1 VREGREEEIWAQEER
16 EEVMAARIRLRGH
29 ASLLL
34 LGLLAAMLASAM
46 ASSPALGAGSAGWLH
61 LTSKAIPSNLA
72 PGGEGT
78 VSIAATNLGDAD
90 IEGSKAHPITLT
102 DKLPAGVTATGVVPP
117 CGDSP
122 EPVCARHWPERKN
135 VKYEPAECTVA
146 AAEVSCAF
154 PEGLSPYEQ
163 FEVRISV
170 KVEAGVAP
178 GTVDNVTTAEGEGL
192 SIVPPPLHRPL
203 TVSTSPTPF
212 GVDRYELTPEDDHG
226 AAATQAGSHPF
237 QFSTAFGLNDEYH
250 VFPQGIRL
258 PSSPAP
264 LRNLKVDLPA
274 GFVGNANKSVIDQ
287 CTELQFT
294 TVLKNSLANQCPPDT
309 AVGVSVVRV
318 TEPNLGVT
326 LTVPEPV
333 YNLVPAKG
341 EPARFGFLALGTPV
355 TLDTAVTEGDYHI
368 VVNAANTPE
377 SVVLLESLV
386 TVWGI
391 PGDERHDQ
399 QRGSQC
405 VAKGADAIEGEEC
418 LPPEPRNTS
427 PFLTLPGSC
436 TGPLQS
442 STAARSWLLGAGYTG
457 TVNAV
462 GTPAMTGCELLPFE
476 PTMSVKPLEHQSNT
490 PTGLAVTLKVPQS
503 TILEE
508 EGLAEADI
516 RNTTV
521 VLPEGVQL
529 SPSAASGLAACTTA
543 QMGYRGVGAN
553 GTFEFNSNPVA
564 CPDAAKVG
572 KVRIKSPVLER
583 ELEGS
588 VYLAAENDNPFN
600 SLFGIYIVVEDET
613 TGVRVKL
620 AGKVTLDENTGRI
633 TNTFPN
639 APQLPFEELE
649 VELFNGPRASV
660 ATPRSCGTFTT
671 QTSFTPWSG
680 TAAVNAQLDPNEFAI
695 GSGPKGTPCASPQPF
710 NPTFQAGAGNPQA
723 AAFTPFTVSIGGPEG
738 GPAKALK
745 SDTDQALK
753 SVTMTLPPGLSGLLS
768 QVELCPEAQANAGTC
783 GEKSLIGEATAVAG
797 LGPDPFTVTGGK
809 VYITGPYKGAP
820 FGLSIVIP
828 AKAGPFDFGIVV
840 TRATINVNPSTAQIT
855 IANDVPTMLNSTT
868 YHTGVPVQLRR
879 IDVTVQRPG
888 GAPFQFNPT
897 NCSPLSITGTLG
909 GDQGA
914 SAPISVPYQ
923 VTGCNNLPFSPQLSA
938 VVGAQASKA
947 NGANFTVNVKS
958 NGLGG
963 ANIQKVRLQL
973 PLALPSRLT
982 TIQKA
987 CLLVVFNA
995 NPATCPEGSNIGF
1008 ATIHTPVLKNPLSGP
1023 AYLVS
1028 HGNEAFPDVEFV
1040 LQGEGV
1046 TIVLDG
1052 KTDIKKGIT
1061 YSRFEAAPD
1070 APFTTFETV
1079 LPAGPHSALTAFVP
1093 PSQNYNLCK
1102 TTLLM
1107 PTEIVAQNGDVI
1119 RQTTNIAKSGCK
1131 KTVKKLTR
1139 AQLLAKSLKACKKK
1153 HNKHKRQACERA
1165 ARKKYGPKHA
1175 AKHKKRK

>member
-1 VREGREEEIWAQEER
+1 MMSALVRPRGRAT
-16 EEVMAARIRLRGH
+16 
-29 ASLLL
+29 LLV
-34 LGLLAAMLASAM
+34 LGLLSALLVSAVASSSASA
-46 ASSPALGAGSAGWLH
+46 AGSLGWLH
-61 LTSKAIPSNLA
+61 LTSKSIPSNLA

-90 IEGSKAHPITLT
+90 IAGSKAQPITLT
-102 DKLPAGVTATGVVPP
+102 DKLPAGVTATGVLPP

-122 EPVCARHWPERKN
+122 EPICTRHWPERKGI
-135 VKYEPAECTVA
+135 KYEPAECTVA
-146 AAEVSCAF
+146 ASEVKCAF
-154 PEGLSPYEQ
+154 PEALSPYEQ

-170 KVEAGVAP
+170 KVEEGLAP
-178 GTVDNVTTAEGEGL
+178 GTVDNVATAEGQGL
-192 SIVPPPLHRPL
+192 SSAPPPLHRPL
-203 TVSTSPTPF
+203 TVSTSLTPF
-212 GVDRYELTPEDDHG
+212 GVDRYELTAENDHG
-226 AAATQAGSHPF
+226 EAATQAGSHPF
-237 QFSTAFGLNDEYH
+237 QFTTTFGLNDEYH
-250 VFPQGIRL
+250 VFPQGTRL

-274 GFVGNANKSVIDQ
+274 GFVGNANKNVIAQ

-294 TVLKNSLANQCPPDT
+294 TVLTNQLANQCPPET

-318 TEPNLGVT
+318 TEPNLGLT

-355 TLDTAVTEGDYHI
+355 TLDTSVTEGDYHI

-391 PGDERHDQ
+391 PGDERHDNS
-399 QRGSQC
+399 RGSQC
-405 VAKGADAIEGEEC
+405 VAHGADALVGEEC

-427 PFLTLPGSC
+427 PFLTLPTSC
-436 TGPLQS
+436 TGPLLS
-442 STAARSWLLGAGYTG
+442 SSSARSWLFGATYTG
-457 TVNAV
+457 SVPAV
-462 GTPAMTGCELLPFE
+462 GTPSMAGCEALPFE
-476 PTMSVKPLEHQSNT
+476 PTMSVKPTEHHSNT
-490 PTGLAVTLKVPQS
+490 PTGLAVTLKVPQN

-521 VLPEGVQL
+521 VLPEGMQL
-529 SPSAASGLAACTTA
+529 NPSAANGLAACSTA
-543 QMGYRGVGAN
+543 QMGYRGVGPN
-553 GTFEFNSNPVA
+553 GTFEFNSAPVT

-583 ELEGS
+583 ELTGNIF
-588 VYLAAENDNPFN
+588 LAAEHDNPFN

-620 AGKVTLDENTGRI
+620 AGEVKLDENTGRI
-633 TNTFPN
+633 TNVFPN

-660 ATPRSCGTFTT
+660 STPRSCGTFTT

-680 TAAVNAQLDPNEFAI
+680 TPAVNASLNPNEFAI
-695 GSGPKGTPCASPQPF
+695 TSGPGGSPCASPQPF
-710 NPTFQAGAGNPQA
+710 NPSFLAGAGTQQA
-723 AAFTPFTVSIGGPEG
+723 GAFTPFTVSIGRPE
-738 GPAKALK
+738 
-745 SDTDQALK
+745 TDQALK

-783 GEKSLIGEATAVAG
+783 GEASLIGEATAVAG

-840 TRATINVNPSTAQIT
+840 TRATINVNPVTAQIS
-855 IANDVPTMLNSTT
+855 ISNDVPTMLNSTT

-879 IDVTVQRPG
+879 IDVTVKRPG
-888 GAPFQFNPT
+888 DAPFQFNPT

-914 SAPISVPYQ
+914 SAPASAPYQ
-923 VTGCNNLPFSPQLSA
+923 VTGCQNLPFSPQLSA
-938 VVGAQASKA
+938 VVGAQGSKA
-947 NGANFTVNVKS
+947 NGTSLTVNVKS
-958 NGLGG
+958 NGLGQ
-963 ANIQKVRLQL
+963 ANIQKVRLTL
-973 PLALPSRLT
+973 PIALPSRLT

-987 CLLVVFNA
+987 CLAAVFEA

-1028 HGNEAFPDVEFV
+1028 HGSKEFPDVEFV

-1046 TIVLDG
+1046 TVLLDG

-1079 LPAGPHSALTAFVP
+1079 LPAGPHSALTPDVP
-1093 PSQNYNLCK
+1093 PAQNYNLCK

-1107 PTEIVAQNGDVI
+1107 PTEIVAQNGDII
-1119 RQTTNIAKSGCK
+1119 RQTTNIAKAGCK
-1131 KTVKKLTR
+1131 KKVVVKLTR
-1139 AQLLAKSLKACKKK
+1139 KQLLAKALKACKKK
-1153 HNKHKRQACERA
+1153 HNKHKREACIRA
-1165 ARKKYGPKHA
+1165 AKKKYGPKHA
-1175 AKHKKRK
+1175 AKKKKK

>member
-1 VREGREEEIWAQEER
+1 
-16 EEVMAARIRLRGH
+16 MAARMRVRGR

-34 LGLLAAMLASAM
+34 LGLLAALLASAL
-46 ASSPALGAGSAGWLH
+46 ASSSASAAGESAGWLH

-78 VSIAATNLGDAD
+78 VSIAATNLGDAE
-90 IEGSKAHPITLT
+90 IEGSKAQPITLT
-102 DKLPAGVTATGVVPP
+102 DKLPAGITATGVLPP

-122 EPVCARHWPERKN
+122 EPICTRHWPERKG

-146 AAEVSCAF
+146 ASEVSCAF

-163 FEVRISV
+163 FEVRIAV
-170 KVEAGVAP
+170 KVEPGVEP
-178 GTVDNVTTAEGEGL
+178 GEPDNVATAEAQGL
-192 SIVPPPLHRPL
+192 ALAPPALHRPL
-203 TVSTSPTPF
+203 RVSTAPTPF
-212 GVDRYELTPEDDHG
+212 GVDRFELTAENDHG
-226 AAATQAGSHPF
+226 EPATQAGSHPF
-237 QFSTAFGLNDEYH
+237 QFTTAFGLNDEYH
-250 VFPQGIRL
+250 VFPQGVRL

-274 GFVGNANKSVIDQ
+274 GFVGNANKNVINQ

-294 TVLKNSLANQCPPDT
+294 TVLSNNLANQCPTDT

-318 TEPNLGVT
+318 TEPNLGIT
-326 LTVPEPV
+326 LSVPEPV
-333 YNLVPAKG
+333 YNLVPARG

-391 PGDERHDQ
+391 PGDERHDNS
-399 QRGSQC
+399 RGSQC
-405 VAKGADAIEGEEC
+405 VAHGADALAGEEC
-418 LPPEPRNTS
+418 LPPEPRNAS

-442 STAARSWLLGAGYTG
+442 TTAARSWLFGAVYTG
-457 TVNAV
+457 TLNAV
-462 GTPAMTGCELLPFE
+462 GTSAMTGCEALPFE
-476 PTMSVKPLEHQSNT
+476 PTMSVKPLEQHSNT
-490 PTGLAVTLKVPQS
+490 PTGLAVTLKVPQN

-508 EGLAEADI
+508 EGIAEADI

-529 SPSAASGLAACTTA
+529 NPSAANGLAACTTA
-543 QMGYRGVGAN
+543 QMGYKGVGPL
-553 GTFEFNSNPVA
+553 GTFEFNSNPVS

-583 ELEGS
+583 ELVGS

-620 AGKVTLDENTGRI
+620 AGKVTLDETTGRI

-680 TAAVNAQLDPNEFAI
+680 TASVNASLNPEEFNI
-695 GSGPKGTPCASPQPF
+695 TSGPGGSPCANPQPF
-710 NPTFQAGAGNPQA
+710 SPGFQAGAVNSQA
-723 AAFTPFTVSIGGPEG
+723 AAFTPFTVSITR
-738 GPAKALK
+738 A
-745 SDTDQALK
+745 DTDQALK
-753 SVTMTLPPGLSGLLS
+753 SLTMTLPPGMAGLLS

-783 GEKSLIGEATAVAG
+783 GEGSLIGEATAVAG

-809 VYITGPYKGAP
+809 VYITGPYNGAP

-840 TRATINVNPSTAQIT
+840 TRASINVNPSTAQIT
-855 IANDVPTMLNSTT
+855 IANDVPTMLNTTT
-868 YHTGVPVQLRR
+868 YHTGAPVQLRR
-879 IDVTVQRPG
+879 IDVTVKRPN

-914 SAPISVPYQ
+914 SAPANSHFQ
-923 VTGCNNLPFSPQLSA
+923 VTGCDKLPFSPQLTA
-938 VVGAQASKA
+938 VTGAKASKA
-947 NGANFTVNVKS
+947 NGANLNVKVVS
-958 NGLGG
+958 HGLGQ
-963 ANIQKVRLQL
+963 ANIAKVRLQL

-987 CLLVVFNA
+987 CLESVFAA
-995 NPATCPEGSNIGF
+995 NPATCPEGSMIGT
-1008 ATIHTPVLKNPLSGP
+1008 ATIHTPVLKSALSGP

-1028 HGNEAFPDVEFV
+1028 HGGAAFPDVEFV

-1046 TIVLDG
+1046 TIILDG

-1079 LPAGPHSALTAFVP
+1079 LPTGPHSALTAYVP
-1093 PSQNYNLCK
+1093 ATPYNLCK
-1102 TTLLM
+1102 SKLVM
-1107 PTEIVAQNGDVI
+1107 PTEIVAQNGDI
-1119 RQTTNIAKSGCK
+1119 IKQTTKIGVTGCK
-1131 KTVKKLTR
+1131 KAKLTKK
-1139 AQLLAKSLKACKKK
+1139 QLLAKALKACKKK
-1153 HNKHKRQACERA
+1153 KNKHKRHACERA
-1165 ARKKYGPKHA
+1165 AHRKYPLKK
-1175 AKHKKRK
+1175 AKKKK